1 MLGHILRSSC
11 RACFQPSA
19 VGRLEE
25 TAVTA
30 TSSPAPAAAEA
41 AWVTAVGGAGP
52 VVLSPLMGGPLSVA
66 SAAVAAVAVHGA
78 GRGRAG
84 IFSGSFPLGWP
95 AVVARRRAEEVED
108 ADRNLHIGA
117 FIAMYRIRPPAGEEA
132 VRQVADAA
140 PVLP

>member
-1 MLGHILRSSC
+1 VLGHILRSCC

-25 TAVTA
+25 TAFTA

-66 SAAVAAVAVHGA
+66 SAAVAVRGA

-108 ADRNLHIGA
+108 ADCNLHVGA